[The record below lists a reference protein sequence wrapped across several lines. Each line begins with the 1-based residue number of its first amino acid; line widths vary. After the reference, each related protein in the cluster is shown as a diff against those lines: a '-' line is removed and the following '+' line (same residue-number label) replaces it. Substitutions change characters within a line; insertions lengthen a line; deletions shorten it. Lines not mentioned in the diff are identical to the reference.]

1 MRDIATDIR
10 VAIINAISPLT
21 LSSVTIPVYDTELPP
36 TINPANYVNSAAY
49 VLITDQNETE
59 TTNNDCTI
67 RQNVTFQISIVTKFP
82 QGTGGKKLSENIS
95 NVIQQKMTLQYLTL
109 PIDLQAINIRKN
121 FSRVQIEQGTS
132 QIAYQKILSYTLDIF
147 FVSW

>member
-147 FVSW
+147 FVS

>member
-95 NVIQQKMTLQYLTL
+95 NAIQQKMTLQYLTL

-121 FSRVQIEQGTS
+121 FSRVQIEQGSS
-132 QIAYQKILSYTLDIF
+132 QIAYQKILSYTMDIF
-147 FVSW
+147 FVS

>member
-1 MRDIATDIR
+1 MREIATEIR

-21 LSSVTIPVYDTELPP
+21 LSGTIIPVHDSELPVK
-36 TINPANYVNSAAY
+36 IDPAIYQGSQAY

-67 RQNVTFQISIVTKFP
+67 RQNATFQISIVTKFP
-82 QGTGGKKLSENIS
+82 QGNGGNKLSENIS
-95 NVIQQKMTLQYLTL
+95 NAIQLKMNLTDIVL
-109 PIDLQAINIRKN
+109 PVDLQAINIRKN
-121 FSRVQIEQGTS
+121 FSRTQIEQGSS

-147 FVSW
+147 FVS

>member
-10 VAIINAISPLT
+10 KAVITAISPLT
-21 LSSVTIPVYDTELPP
+21 LSGVTLPVYDSELPP
-36 TINPANYVNSAAY
+36 TILPANYQNSAAY

-67 RQNVTFQISIVTKFP
+67 RQNVTFQLSIVTKFP
-82 QGTGGKKLSENIS
+82 QGSGGKKLSENIS
-95 NVIQQKMTLQYLTL
+95 NAIQQKMTLQYLTL

-132 QIAYQKILSYTLDIF
+132 QIAYQKILSYTMDIF
-147 FVSW
+147 FVS

>member
-1 MRDIATDIR
+1 MREISTDIR

-21 LSSVTIPVYDTELPP
+21 LSGVTLPVYDSELPP
-36 TINPANYVNSAAY
+36 TINPANYQNSAAY

-67 RQNVTFQISIVTKFP
+67 RQNATFQINIVTKFP
-82 QGTGGKKLSENIS
+82 QGSGGKKLSENIS
-95 NVIQQKMTLQYLTL
+95 NAIQQKMTLQYLNL
-109 PIDLQAINIRKN
+109 PVDLQAINIRKN
-121 FSRVQIEQGTS
+121 FSRVQIEQGSS

-147 FVSW
+147 FVS